1 MPLKTVDSAYAGLVS
16 QGAITDIGVPGGLTY
31 GLNNAR
37 QVTGYYYSHDKNL
50 SRAYF
55 YSGGVLQ
62 DLGDLPLFQGRDSVG
77 YGINQRGDVVGAFG
91 SFYGNY
97 SSRAFLLRDGVLQ
110 DLGTFGGIHATAM
123 AINDLGDVAGNYIDA
138 TGFERAFIQ
147 ADGQLIDLSSGP
159 TGKPGSVLAINNRRQ
174 AVGLNWKPRVRGGT
188 RVQPHAFFYADG
200 VLTDIHPKGKVGSS
214 AVAINEAG
222 DVVGN
227 FSSSPGGT
235 TAFVRRGGK
244 TYSLNTLI
252 PSDQQAQWWL
262 VYANAINQNGQIAGS
277 GTQGT
282 ANCRYVLSPIAG
294 ARLDPVLAVP

>member
-1 MPLKTVDSAYAGLVS
+1 MR
-16 QGAITDIGVPGGLTY
+16 
-31 GLNNAR
+31 AR
-37 QVTGYYYSHDKNL
+37 FGYSYSHAETRN
-50 SRAYF
+50 RAYF

-174 AVGLNWKPRVRGGT
+174 AVGSNWKPRVRGGT
-188 RVQPHAFFYADG
+188 RVQPHAFLYADG
-200 VLTDIHPKGKVGSS
+200 ALTDIHPKGKVGSS

-227 FSSSPGGT
+227 FSSSPG
-235 TAFVRRGGK
+235 
-244 TYSLNTLI
+244 LNSLI
-252 PSDQQAQWWL
+252 PVDQQAQWQL
-262 VYANAINQNGQIAGS
+262 VYADAINQNGQIAGS
-277 GTQGT
+277 GTQGSSY
-282 ANCRYVLSPIAG
+282 CRYVLSPIAG